1 MAGHLKS
8 MREFARPVARAI
20 VREDPVDGDAVV
32 AADPGNSPLS
42 ITETPQLIAGAGRS

>member
-1 MAGHLKS
+1 LMAASLALS
-8 MREFARPVARAI
+8 AAAARSSI
-20 VREDPVDGDAVV
+20 